1 MQVMGADQLHF
12 LMGRFSDEALMQLVH
27 QSEGKE
33 PPDRE
38 QEEQEEEDEALARTS
53 NSNSKSPA
61 ASFKSA
67 SSSSQKV
74 GLKRKLQAMRGRDV
88 LGSIFAW
95 LLCMQRV
102 DNGLD
107 DDGAVR
113 HLPAQVRDDAERHA
127 PAAGLGQGPL
137 EGQGPAFHKQQ
148 CFYPNMH
155 VLYFLFF

>member
-1 MQVMGADQLHF
+1 MRADFAAEEATDLERDRAAFLQVMGADQLHF

-33 PPDRE
+33 PPDR
-38 QEEQEEEDEALARTS
+38 

-102 DNGLD
+102 DSVSITDWTMRARCGTFLHKSGMMQNAMHLLLD
-107 DDGAVR
+107 SGKDLSSLLPRAVS
-113 HLPAQVRDDAERHA
+113 VSSS
-127 PAAGLGQGPL
+127 G
-137 EGQGPAFHKQQ
+137 
-148 CFYPNMH
+148 
-155 VLYFLFF
+155 